1 MDERAPDVGRFYTQI
16 RRFKKMLGRF
26 HDGTPIPGGPY
37 TLAQGIFGVVAM
49 FVLIWT
55 NPLWAT
61 GVDLLDL
68 VLGLL
73 IVWGVAWLSGKLPS
87 TKRNMLIVAMD
98 ASSAAFAPLT
108 GKYKGQTINIRPP
121 HRAFVRGQTTPRLPR
136 LGPAPAEPAV
146 TVAEVEP
153 PSVPVRLELTTGSA
167 VQRLLAQTKSH

>member
-1 MDERAPDVGRFYTQI
+1 MDERAPEVGRFYTQI

-37 TLAQGIFGVVAM
+37 TLVQGVFGVVIM

-55 NPLWAT
+55 NPLWST

-68 VLGLL
+68 ALGLL

-98 ASSAAFAPLT
+98 AGSAALAPLT
-108 GKYKGQTINIRPP
+108 GKFKGQSIKISPP
-121 HRAFVRGQTTPRLPR
+121 HRAFVRIQPTPK
-136 LGPAPAEPAV
+136 APKPVPVSTEAAV
-146 TVAEVEP
+146 SVAEVEP
-153 PSVPVRLELTTGSA
+153 PPAPVRLELTTGSA
-167 VQRLLAQTKSH
+167 VQRLLAQTQSH